1 MQAYMKSSMPY
12 YGVNSPE
19 QNVIWRRV
27 FDARVLPD
35 EKVWQAT
42 ALTLWRSARFREER
56 YGAIA
61 LTGHRTYKTFQTLDT
76 LPVYEELIVTGAWWD
91 YVDVIAGKRIG
102 SLLARY
108 PAEMRL
114 LLRGWSRS
122 PEVWKRRTAIL
133 AQLGFKEAT
142 DLRLLYA
149 CIEPNLADREFFIRK
164 AIGWALRQYAW
175 TDPKEVRRYVRA
187 NRSRLS
193 GLSLREA
200 VKNLGT

>member
-1 MQAYMKSSMPY
+1 MA
-12 YGVNSPE
+12 GDRADV
-19 QNVIWRRV
+19 VAV
-27 FDARVLPD
+27 GTLPRG
-35 EKVWQAT
+35 T
-42 ALTLWRSARFREER
+42 

-61 LTGHRTYKTFQTLDT
+61 LTGHRAYKTFQTLDT
-76 LPVYEELIVTGAWWD
+76 LPLYEELIVTGAWWD

-102 SLLARY
+102 ALLAHY
-108 PAEMRL
+108 PAEMRS
-114 LLRGWSRS
+114 LLRTWSR
-122 PEVWKRRTAIL
+122 PPDMWKRRTAIL

-142 DLRLLYA
+142 DLHLLYA
-149 CIEPNLADREFFIRK
+149 CIEPNLADREFFIRR

-175 TDPKEVRRYVRA
+175 TNPKEVRRYVRA